1 MNMQQIAQLQLSQL
15 LDEAALRKAAELYA
29 KGADRRDKALWA
41 SLVTADCVIDGPGF
55 KMEGRDQVVAS
66 LDILAQ
72 MFFMTQHRVHN
83 QVVTIT
89 GDTAKG
95 ETYCVADHLSK
106 ENGKTKI
113 LVWNLRYQD
122 TWRREE
128 GRWLFASRNLVI
140 DWAETRTI
148 D

>member
-1 MNMQQIAQLQLSQL
+1 MNTQQIANLQLSQM
-15 LDEAALRKAAELYA
+15 LDEAALRKLAELYA
-29 KGADRRDKALWA
+29 QGADRRDKALWG
-41 SLVTADCVIDGPGF
+41 SIVTDDCVIKSPGF
-55 KMEGRDQVVAS
+55 TMTGRDKIVAA
-66 LDILAQ
+66 LDILGK

-83 QVVTIT
+83 QVVTIS

-106 ENGKTKI
+106 EDGKTK
-113 LVWNLRYQD
+113 LLAWNIRYQD

-128 GRWLFASRNLVI
+128 GRWLFTSRELIV
-140 DWAETRTI
+140 DWAETRFI